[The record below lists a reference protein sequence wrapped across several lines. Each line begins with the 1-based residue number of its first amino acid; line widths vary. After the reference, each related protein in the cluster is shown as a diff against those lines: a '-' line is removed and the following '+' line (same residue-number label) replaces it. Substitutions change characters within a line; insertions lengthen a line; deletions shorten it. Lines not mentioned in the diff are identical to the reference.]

1 MLSSKTLC
9 AIAVMLSSASAYS
22 TEDISLYEDEAASDP
37 RLFFANYTSGKNL
50 WSCLEADCHSF
61 IVPQQSINDDQITV

>member
-22 TEDISLYEDEAASDP
+22 TEDISLYEDEASDP
-37 RLFFANYTSGKNL
+37 RLFFANYTSGKKW
-50 WSCLEADCHSF
+50 WSCIDSVIHS
-61 IVPQQSINDDQITV
+61 IMVINQLYEYITEC